1 MSRLGMWRLAGAPL
15 LLLSSGLLSPGQA
28 AADEAESRA
37 AIARL
42 LDVGWATTP
51 QARIAADLQWDEVAR
66 ASGGAPRA
74 LAAGWLVLLQQR
86 RYDDGLKRIEEHLAR
101 APNDLQAL
109 RAKAWVQAILKN
121 YSAALITADKISQQ
135 LAADPPDSDAE
146 RDDHKELIGFLG
158 RLLGYLGGPVA
169 AAVNQEQRKAAEKAM
184 LARIESSRQ
193 PIFEDAFNGVVA
205 KFIAMTDESSD
216 AREQAV
222 AAAVAEKDKTLAEI
236 EADRQQAAARAKELE
251 ERRKSIQS
259 EFRGELDE
267 IAKEDRPLVQ
277 QLAQLD
283 ARASALNRDLLS
295 YQVEIDRL
303 TRLAAAEKDP
313 ARRQQLLFEA
323 DRLSIVASRIDADLV
338 AANRLA
344 RGVQSQ
350 RAALAARQSEA
361 QSNAN
366 SQVQRIDREL
376 ADLAKRERRNDSIEK
391 RASRPSVGPT
401 SKARALSAQ
410 ATALSTYDQF
420 PLEAAKAKLLES
432 LR

>member
-1 MSRLGMWRLAGAPL
+1 MSRLGLWRLASAPL
-15 LLLSSGLLSPGQA
+15 LLLAPALAS
-28 AADEAESRA
+28 ADEAEARA
-37 AIARL
+37 AIAKL

-51 QARIAADLQWDEVAR
+51 QARVAADLQRDEVAR
-66 ASGGAPRA
+66 TASGDPRA
-74 LAAGWLVLLQQR
+74 LAAAWLVLLQQR
-86 RYDDGLKRIEEHLAR
+86 RYDDGLKRIDEHLVR
-101 APNDLQAL
+101 SPNDLNAL

-121 YSAALITADKISQQ
+121 YPAALVSADKLSQQ
-135 LAADPPDSDAE
+135 LAADPPQTEAE
-146 RDDHKELIGFLG
+146 REDHKELIGFLG

-169 AAVNQEQRKAAEKAM
+169 ATVNQEQRKAAEKAI
-184 LARIESSRQ
+184 LARLEASRQ
-193 PIFEDAFNGVVA
+193 PLFEDAFNGVLA

-216 AREQAV
+216 ARDQAV

-251 ERRKSIQS
+251 ERRKSVQA
-259 EFRGELDE
+259 EFQGELE
-267 IAKEDRPLVQ
+267 QIAKEDRPLVQ

-283 ARASALNRDLLS
+283 SRAAVLNRDLAT
-295 YQVEIDRL
+295 YQIEIDRL
-303 TRLAAAEKDP
+303 TRLAAGENDP

-323 DRLSIVASRIDADLV
+323 DRLAIVASRIEGDLV

-344 RGVQSQ
+344 RGVQAQ
-350 RAALAARQSEA
+350 RAALATRQAQA

-366 SQVQRIDREL
+366 TQVQRIDREL
-376 ADLAKRERRNDSIEK
+376 TDLTKRERRNDSIEK
-391 RASRPSVGPT
+391 RASRPNVGPT

>member
-1 MSRLGMWRLAGAPL
+1 MSRLGLWRLASAPL
-15 LLLSSGLLSPGQA
+15 LLLAPALAS
-28 AADEAESRA
+28 ADEAEARA
-37 AIARL
+37 AIAKL

-51 QARIAADLQWDEVAR
+51 QARVAADLQRDEVAR
-66 ASGGAPRA
+66 TASGDPRA
-74 LAAGWLVLLQQR
+74 LAAAWLVLLQQR
-86 RYDDGLKRIEEHLAR
+86 RYDDGLKRIDEHLVR
-101 APNDLQAL
+101 SPNDLNAL

-121 YSAALITADKISQQ
+121 YPAALVSADKLSQQ
-135 LAADPPDSDAE
+135 LAADPPQTQAE
-146 RDDHKELIGFLG
+146 REDHKELIGFLG

-169 AAVNQEQRKAAEKAM
+169 ATVNQEQRKAAEKAI
-184 LARIESSRQ
+184 LARLEASRQ
-193 PIFEDAFNGVVA
+193 PLFEDAFNGVLA

-216 AREQAV
+216 ARDQAV

-251 ERRKSIQS
+251 ERRKSVQA
-259 EFRGELDE
+259 EFQGELE
-267 IAKEDRPLVQ
+267 QIAKEDRPLVQ

-283 ARASALNRDLLS
+283 SRAAVLNRDLAT
-295 YQVEIDRL
+295 YQIEIDRL
-303 TRLAAAEKDP
+303 TRLAAGENDP

-323 DRLSIVASRIDADLV
+323 DRLAIVASRIEGDLV

-344 RGVQSQ
+344 RGVQAQ
-350 RAALAARQSEA
+350 RAALATRQAQA

-366 SQVQRIDREL
+366 TQVQRIDREL
-376 ADLAKRERRNDSIEK
+376 TDLTKRERRNDSIEK
-391 RASRPSVGPT
+391 RASRPNVGPT

>member
-1 MSRLGMWRLAGAPL
+1 MSRLGLWRLASAPL
-15 LLLSSGLLSPGQA
+15 LLLAPALAS
-28 AADEAESRA
+28 ADEAEARA
-37 AIARL
+37 AIAKL

-51 QARIAADLQWDEVAR
+51 QARVAADLQRDEVAR
-66 ASGGAPRA
+66 TASGDPRA
-74 LAAGWLVLLQQR
+74 LAAAWLVLLQQR
-86 RYDDGLKRIEEHLAR
+86 RYDDGLKRIDEHLVR
-101 APNDLQAL
+101 SPNDLNAL

-121 YSAALITADKISQQ
+121 YPAALVSADKLSQQ
-135 LAADPPDSDAE
+135 LAADPPQTEAE
-146 RDDHKELIGFLG
+146 REDHKELIGFLG

-169 AAVNQEQRKAAEKAM
+169 ATVNQEQRKAAEKAI
-184 LARIESSRQ
+184 LARLEASRQ
-193 PIFEDAFNGVVA
+193 PLFEDAFNGVLA

-216 AREQAV
+216 ARDQAV

-251 ERRKSIQS
+251 ERRKSVQA
-259 EFRGELDE
+259 EFQGELE
-267 IAKEDRPLVQ
+267 QIAKEDRPLVQ

-283 ARASALNRDLLS
+283 SRAAVLNRDLAT
-295 YQVEIDRL
+295 YQIEIDRL
-303 TRLAAAEKDP
+303 TRLAAGENDP

-323 DRLSIVASRIDADLV
+323 DRLAIVASRIEGDLV
-338 AANRLA
+338 AANRLG
-344 RGVQSQ
+344 RGVQAQ
-350 RAALAARQSEA
+350 RAALATRQAQA

-366 SQVQRIDREL
+366 TQVQRIDREL
-376 ADLAKRERRNDSIEK
+376 TDLTKRERRNDSIEK
-391 RASRPSVGPT
+391 RASRPNVGPT